1 MTSLVTKTTWSAVAS
16 LANTVGRFIAS
27 VIIARRLGPSGVGQ
41 LAYLIW
47 LIDFMNVFSNLGLQ
61 NSLTRFLAELYG
73 RGRSSES
80 SLFAGW
86 IFRRYLIS
94 VITGGLLVALV
105 SARFSRHASV
115 GSATGLLVLLFML
128 QGLASLTTA
137 ELTGRQ
143 RFDTLARINGF
154 AAILLVVGQ
163 IFGVYFFGL
172 LGAIGGY
179 IIGALLPGLFS
190 LGMLRSGSPGWR
202 PEPALQR
209 RIWKYAAYTWLAAI
223 VSAFVWSRVEV
234 FFIERYWNPHEVAMF
249 TIGLSL
255 AALATQGPSLLL
267 GALLPHFAA
276 LFGAG
281 DKAAIDRAYSTG
293 TRLMGLLLFPLAF
306 GGAAVTPVLLPMLFG
321 PQFAPAIPNAMVLM
335 ALSCLGFAGVGSS
348 LVYGMERSR
357 FIAFGGFLGAAVSL
371 GACVWIIPIYGA
383 WGATW
388 IKVFVQIGM
397 IALGMWYIAYRLN
410 CSVPLRSLSKAMLS
424 AGGCATVAWVI
435 LHAWPAVAALP
446 LAILLGAFTYVWLVR
461 VIGAVNGEDARLF
474 RSIFSRFP
482 LNFRTPMIRCVDWM
496 ECKT

>member
-335 ALSCLGFAGVGSS
+335 ALSCLGFAGVGFFSG
-348 LVYGMERSR
+348 LRYGTVPVHSVRGIPRSR
-357 FIAFGGFLGAAVSL
+357 CFARSMCVDNSDLRRLGSHLDQGICSNRHDCTGNVVHSLQAKLFCAAPESFQGHAVGWRVRYCCLGYTACVACGCCPSL
-371 GACVWIIPIYGA
+371 GHS
-383 WGATW
+383 
-388 IKVFVQIGM
+388 
-397 IALGMWYIAYRLN
+397 LGRL
-410 CSVPLRSLSKAMLS
+410 
-424 AGGCATVAWVI
+424 
-435 LHAWPAVAALP
+435 
-446 LAILLGAFTYVWLVR
+446 YVR
-461 VIGAVNGEDARLF
+461 VAG
-474 RSIFSRFP
+474 
-482 LNFRTPMIRCVDWM
+482 
-496 ECKT
+496 